1 MRVYRSP
8 GLSVIWFLILTN
20 FLVFLFSSVRPE
32 ILYFLGL
39 TPAYF
44 LHQPWTIVTSM
55 FLHAGWGHIIFNMIS
70 LYFLGSFLVRLIGE
84 NKFLLVYLVGGVAGN
99 ILFIILAPP
108 YSIGIG
114 ASGAIYALGG
124 VLMIMAPWVKVFIF
138 PIPIPIPLWVAII
151 IFLLL
156 SFLPGIAWE
165 AHLGGLLFGL
175 GAGYYF
181 KQRRGRGN
189 YVYRM

>member
-1 MRVYRSP
+1 M
-8 GLSVIWFLILTN
+8 
-20 FLVFLFSSVRPE
+20 
-32 ILYFLGL
+32 GL

-44 LHQPWTIVTSM
+44 LHQPWTIVTSI

-84 NKFLLVYLVGGVAGN
+84 NKFLLIYLVGGVVGN

-124 VLMIMAPWVKVFIF
+124 ALMIMAPWVKVFIF

-181 KQRRGRGN
+181 KQRRRRGG
-189 YVYRM
+189 YAYRM